1 MSDNSDA
8 TETVATEPDE
18 PWEDK
23 QTLQEH
29 IERGESYSEIA
40 AQYDGV
46 NRDMIGQRV
55 RKFGLKAA
63 GKIDGPRWAGEHA
76 YTPLVTYKPLNVAFP
91 IGVEYLKEM
100 DPDYSE
106 PAEESPDEILEEL
119 DKDLTEINPREH
131 SVEELTDI
139 IAALSEPEP
148 LEELLE
154 RETEAQPEHEAAPHR
169 TTVVEAI
176 EQRLDDLKR
185 RGPDPVLASTP
196 DAPDYFRFTPRVD
209 GGVLFDIEWGPDVDG
224 EAGNERAV
232 LRPNTLHVY
241 AQFPRGIATS
251 FNLHELGDPIN
262 TLKRQANDKGSN
274 GDSGGGIFGQA
285 SEQVDDEGP
294 EFEGSAIEVKD
305 FDPENNRIQV
315 GFKNCSPDYVGVDT
329 TSSIPAGDDQSDLE
343 PVTKPLYE
351 LRHDH
356 RVQSYRLDPGKDYVE
371 AYGLKSGK
379 EYAAAITPFQHDNQ
393 SHVGVVLYFEKNL
406 DAFHESLHRIVSSYE
421 AGNYNAAAPE
431 GEKRVAAVDQPVLY
445 PGRSLLNGVGLPSIQ
460 TEVTERDEDDEI
472 DDTVKRISRVKVIPF
487 GDAIALIPTKGTE
500 A

>member
-1 MSDNSDA
+1 MSDDTA
-8 TETVATEPDE
+8 VTETVATEPNN
-18 PWEDK
+18 PWKDK

-29 IERGESYSEIA
+29 IERGESYTEIA
-40 AQYDGV
+40 AQYEDVSRHMVGEQ
-46 NRDMIGQRV
+46 I
-55 RKFGLKAA
+55 RKFGLQAA
-63 GKIDGPRWAGEHA
+63 GKIDGPRWEGEHA

-100 DPDYSE
+100 DSDYSE
-106 PAEESPDEILEEL
+106 EAEGSDDEIT
-119 DKDLTEINPREH
+119 DKVSGE
-131 SVEELTDI
+131 SVEKSPEEI
-139 IAALSEPEP
+139 PEEQEKPPSE
-148 LEELLE
+148 
-154 RETEAQPEHEAAPHR
+154 
-169 TTVVEAI
+169 
-176 EQRLDDLKR
+176 R

-232 LRPNTLHVY
+232 LRPDTLHVY

-262 TLKRQANDKGSN
+262 TLKREADDKGSN
-274 GDSGGGIFGQA
+274 GDGEGGIFGQA

-294 EFEGSAIEVKD
+294 DFEGSAVEIKE
-305 FDPENNRIQV
+305 FDPDNNRMQI

-329 TSSIPAGDDQSDLE
+329 TSSIPAGDDQNDLE
-343 PVTKPLYE
+343 PVVKPLYE
-351 LRHDH
+351 LRHDN
-356 RVQSYRLDPGKDYVE
+356 RVQSYRLDPGKDYIE
-371 AYGLKSGK
+371 AYDLEAGK

-406 DAFHESLHRIVSSYE
+406 DTFHESLHRIVSSYE
-421 AGNYNAAAPE
+421 AGDYNAAAPE
-431 GEKRVAAVDQPVLY
+431 GEKRTAAVDQPVLY

-460 TEVTERDEDDEI
+460 TEVKERGEDDEL
-472 DDTVKRISRVKVIPF
+472 DDTVKRMSKVKVIPF
-487 GDAIALIPTKGTE
+487 RDAIALIPTKGTE